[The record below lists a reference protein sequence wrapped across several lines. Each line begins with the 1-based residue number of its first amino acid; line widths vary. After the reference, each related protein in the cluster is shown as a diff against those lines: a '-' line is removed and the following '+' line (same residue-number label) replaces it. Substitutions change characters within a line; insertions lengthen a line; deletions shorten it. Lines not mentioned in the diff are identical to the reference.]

1 MQEYIHLYRHEYCLS
16 MGLPIYHYHL
26 LLIGVISVG
35 VSGHLN
41 QPVEDE
47 CCRIDGQMA
56 RGRTVV
62 MDTEFYTKDTG

>member
-1 MQEYIHLYRHEYCLS
+1 M
-16 MGLPIYHYHL
+16 
-26 LLIGVISVG
+26 G